1 MSKQIGF
8 LNEMKVMVELLS
20 QGFVVSKPQ
29 GDYCP
34 YDLISDHKGIL
45 HRLQIK
51 STTRGA
57 GPASRNRGLKVLAA
71 KGSQQKKKLTKINI
85 NVIPIESI
93 STKTIYV
100 HPEVLKLEPRQF
112 SDEKQYHRFEKYRN
126 CWALLQAEFY
136 SL

>member
-71 KGSQQKKKLTKINI
+71 KGSQQKIKL
-85 NVIPIESI
+85 
-93 STKTIYV
+93 
-100 HPEVLKLEPRQF
+100 
-112 SDEKQYHRFEKYRN
+112 
-126 CWALLQAEFY
+126 
-136 SL
+136 

>member
-71 KGSQQKKKLTKINI
+71 KVLATL
-85 NVIPIESI
+85 VIVYSFLLPM
-93 STKTIYV
+93 V
-100 HPEVLKLEPRQF
+100 HHL
-112 SDEKQYHRFEKYRN
+112 H
-126 CWALLQAEFY
+126 AL
-136 SL
+136 